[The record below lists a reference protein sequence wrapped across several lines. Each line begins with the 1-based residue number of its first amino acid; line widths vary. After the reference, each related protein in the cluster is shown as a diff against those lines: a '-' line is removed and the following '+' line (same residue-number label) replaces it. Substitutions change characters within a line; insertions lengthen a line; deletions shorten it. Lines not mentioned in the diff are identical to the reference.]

1 MVVGELVAGEV
12 VVWPVVGWA
21 QIQFEGILCVSIFWL
36 GMCAICGRIGL
47 GLNVTVMLIVRI

>member
-21 QIQFEGILCVSIFWL
+21 RIHFEGILSVYFLAGHVCDLWEDWIR
-36 GMCAICGRIGL
+36 A
-47 GLNVTVMLIVRI
+47 